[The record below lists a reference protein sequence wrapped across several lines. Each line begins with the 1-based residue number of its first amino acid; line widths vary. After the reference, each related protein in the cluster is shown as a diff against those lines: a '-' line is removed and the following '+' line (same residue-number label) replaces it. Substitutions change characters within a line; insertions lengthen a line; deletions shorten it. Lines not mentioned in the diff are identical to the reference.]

1 MNGSMHLASSRLVFW
16 CYSSE
21 GLLIDMT
28 VTVLLFASYAEKL
41 GTSSIPLELSH
52 GATVGD
58 VLTSLQRLP
67 GATRLPPEPLVAV
80 NERYARRDQILTSGD
95 EVAIIPPVA
104 GG

>member
-1 MNGSMHLASSRLVFW
+1 MLHASGRLVFR
-16 CYSSE
+16 SLFFFVE
-21 GLLIDMT
+21 MT

-41 GTSSIPLELSH
+41 GKSSIPLELAH

-58 VLTSLQRLP
+58 VLSSLQRLP
-67 GATRLPPEPLVAV
+67 GASRLPAEPLIAV
-80 NERYARRDQILTSGD
+80 NERYAKRDQVLSSGD